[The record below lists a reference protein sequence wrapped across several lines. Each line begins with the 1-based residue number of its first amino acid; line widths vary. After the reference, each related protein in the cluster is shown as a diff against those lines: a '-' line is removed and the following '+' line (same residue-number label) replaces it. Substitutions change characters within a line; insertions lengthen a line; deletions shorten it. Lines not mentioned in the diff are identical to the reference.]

1 MNKFKTMR
9 DDMIKAQNEFDD
21 YSKKCIEVDLTLSRS
36 ELPEVDVMVLH
47 ILIEKYSPRV
57 INYSCVSNGGVDNMK
72 LVAPVNEVIEA
83 LEIAMMGFKDRGND
97 YMVMIIEKFTDYIQS
112 PNIKKFSMSKMLRT
126 SIHT

>member
-1 MNKFKTMR
+1 MR

>member
-1 MNKFKTMR
+1 
-9 DDMIKAQNEFDD
+9 MIKAQNEFDD